1 MPTVI
6 KAKETGPILKRLST
20 VDLADHLA
28 EARAVVEEA
37 KRRAEQIKADAKV
50 QAGQVL
56 EEARKAGYESGYE
69 CGHVEGTEAGHRA
82 AHDESIQQFNQEHA
96 DIVADMGRVVA
107 HIDSVKEDLAI
118 AAEKDVLD
126 FAVLLATKLTFE
138 IGRSHHE
145 SVVENLERAL
155 RLVGSKTDLTIRVH
169 SGDLAAMETFAA
181 SVLKQVDA
189 ARAVN
194 IVADDSVGRGGCMVE
209 SDRTCVDATLETQV
223 DEMVSLLVGKGA
235 RDA

>member
-56 EEARKAGYESGYE
+56 EEARKAGYDSGYK
-69 CGHVEGTEAGHRA
+69 CGHVDGTEAGHRA

-194 IVADDSVGRGGCMVE
+194 IVADDSVGRGGCLVE

-223 DEMVSLLVGKGA
+223 NEMVSLLVGKGA